1 VDASGAPLQI
11 RGSAIGNGL
20 CWKAISGVS
29 AAISQSQTDVEMVS
43 LILWGPRMLRSF
55 YTTGAR
61 ISCLRR
67 TLIALKKTDSTPSGS
82 HCIANTSRP
91 TTTGLQLIDLLS
103 KWCREDHIY
112 IILMLESGIGGFT
125 GEASDDG
132 PGYPWLLMDA
142 GMQKYCKRSLAT
154 DCEPL

>member
-1 VDASGAPLQI
+1 
-11 RGSAIGNGL
+11 
-20 CWKAISGVS
+20 
-29 AAISQSQTDVEMVS
+29 
-43 LILWGPRMLRSF
+43 MLRSF

-61 ISCLRR
+61 IFMSKADVDRIKEDGFNTIRIPLHS
-67 TLIALKKTDSTPSGS
+67 KYFKTDDDEGFK
-82 HCIANTSRP
+82 
-91 TTTGLQLIDLLS
+91 LIDLLS

-132 PGYPWLLMDA
+132 PGYPWLLMGCRHA
-142 GMQKYCKRSLAT
+142 EICKRSLAT